1 MDHLKY
7 NKKRNHFSKK
17 IKNQELNN
25 RIKILEN
32 YNKIEILKLIYKTTT
47 KQVSKWQHLRLR
59 WDSESQL
66 KI

>member
-17 IKNQELNN
+17 IKNWELNN

-32 YNKIEILKLIYKTTT
+32 YNKIETLKLIYKTTT
-47 KQVSKWQHLRLR
+47 K
-59 WDSESQL
+59 
-66 KI
+66 